1 MQTTIS
7 NEFLTVT
14 IDTHGAEVVS
24 VKNSKGE
31 ELIWQADPAIWDRHS
46 PVLFP
51 WAGRLANGE
60 LVHNGK
66 HYSGGQHGF
75 IRDLEH
81 ILKQNNGISAQL
93 MFRADEETKTL
104 RFPFDFEFTSVFTL
118 DGHTLHH
125 EVHVKNCGDENM
137 RCGIGFHPG
146 FNIPFDENHTTTDYE
161 IRFEQ
166 EESPIILDCLPHGL
180 LSGKSFYQFVIKN
193 IVFDMGN
200 VLVRF
205 DPELFMDRYSL
216 TGEDRRLIRNEVFRS
231 VEWTMLDRGVIDEE
245 IAEQRIL
252 PRLPERL
259 HDAARGLIEKWDDPI
274 VPVEGML
281 ELLQALKAKGYRLYL
296 LSNAATR
303 QPIYWA
309 RAEASKLMDGALI
322 SAEVKL
328 LKPDPQIYRTFL
340 RKFALRPEECVFI
353 DDTPINVEGAL
364 YENMA
369 GIVFNMDVPAL
380 AESLRTLGVEW

>member
-1 MQTTIS
+1 M
-7 NEFLTVT
+7 
-14 IDTHGAEVVS
+14 
-24 VKNSKGE
+24 
-31 ELIWQADPAIWDRHS
+31 
-46 PVLFP
+46 
-51 WAGRLANGE
+51 
-60 LVHNGK
+60 
-66 HYSGGQHGF
+66 
-75 IRDLEH
+75 
-81 ILKQNNGISAQL
+81 
-93 MFRADEETKTL
+93 
-104 RFPFDFEFTSVFTL
+104 
-118 DGHTLHH
+118 
-125 EVHVKNCGDENM
+125 
-137 RCGIGFHPG
+137 
-146 FNIPFDENHTTTDYE
+146 
-161 IRFEQ
+161 
-166 EESPIILDCLPHGL
+166 
-180 LSGKSFYQFVIKN
+180 IKN

-216 TGEDRRLIRNEVFRS
+216 TGEDRKLIRNEVFRS

-281 ELLQALKAKGYRLYL
+281 ELLQVLKAKGYRLYL

-340 RKFALRPEECVFI
+340 HKFALRPVSYTHLDVYKRQELVKKAAVEAVEAGKPVNLLFGTVISASPLKIQVDQKAIYTEKMLVLTRNVTDYEVDMTVSHQTVVITHGHPVRCV
-353 DDTPINVEGAL
+353 
-364 YENMA
+364 
-369 GIVFNMDVPAL
+369 
-380 AESLRTLGVEW
+380 

>member
-1 MQTTIS
+1 M
-7 NEFLTVT
+7 
-14 IDTHGAEVVS
+14 
-24 VKNSKGE
+24 
-31 ELIWQADPAIWDRHS
+31 
-46 PVLFP
+46 
-51 WAGRLANGE
+51 
-60 LVHNGK
+60 
-66 HYSGGQHGF
+66 
-75 IRDLEH
+75 
-81 ILKQNNGISAQL
+81 
-93 MFRADEETKTL
+93 
-104 RFPFDFEFTSVFTL
+104 
-118 DGHTLHH
+118 
-125 EVHVKNCGDENM
+125 
-137 RCGIGFHPG
+137 
-146 FNIPFDENHTTTDYE
+146 
-161 IRFEQ
+161 
-166 EESPIILDCLPHGL
+166 
-180 LSGKSFYQFVIKN
+180 IKN

-216 TGEDRRLIRNEVFRS
+216 TGEDRKLIRNEVFRS
-231 VEWTMLDRGVIDEE
+231 VEWTMLDRGVIDEK
-245 IAEQRIL
+245 IAERRIL
-252 PRLPERL
+252 PRLPEHL

-340 RKFALRPEECVFI
+340 HKFDLRPEECVFI

-369 GIVFNMDVPAL
+369 GIVLNMDVPAL
-380 AESLRTLGVEW
+380 AESLRALGVE

>member
-1 MQTTIS
+1 M
-7 NEFLTVT
+7 
-14 IDTHGAEVVS
+14 
-24 VKNSKGE
+24 
-31 ELIWQADPAIWDRHS
+31 
-46 PVLFP
+46 
-51 WAGRLANGE
+51 
-60 LVHNGK
+60 
-66 HYSGGQHGF
+66 
-75 IRDLEH
+75 
-81 ILKQNNGISAQL
+81 
-93 MFRADEETKTL
+93 
-104 RFPFDFEFTSVFTL
+104 
-118 DGHTLHH
+118 
-125 EVHVKNCGDENM
+125 
-137 RCGIGFHPG
+137 
-146 FNIPFDENHTTTDYE
+146 
-161 IRFEQ
+161 
-166 EESPIILDCLPHGL
+166 
-180 LSGKSFYQFVIKN
+180 IKN

-216 TGEDRRLIRNEVFRS
+216 TGEDRKLIRNEVFRS

-245 IAEQRIL
+245 IAERRIL

-328 LKPDPQIYRTFL
+328 LKPDPVSYTHLTLPTIL
-340 RKFALRPEECVFI
+340 RV
-353 DDTPINVEGAL
+353 
-364 YENMA
+364 
-369 GIVFNMDVPAL
+369 
-380 AESLRTLGVEW
+380 

>member
-1 MQTTIS
+1 M
-7 NEFLTVT
+7 
-14 IDTHGAEVVS
+14 
-24 VKNSKGE
+24 
-31 ELIWQADPAIWDRHS
+31 
-46 PVLFP
+46 
-51 WAGRLANGE
+51 
-60 LVHNGK
+60 
-66 HYSGGQHGF
+66 
-75 IRDLEH
+75 
-81 ILKQNNGISAQL
+81 
-93 MFRADEETKTL
+93 
-104 RFPFDFEFTSVFTL
+104 
-118 DGHTLHH
+118 
-125 EVHVKNCGDENM
+125 
-137 RCGIGFHPG
+137 
-146 FNIPFDENHTTTDYE
+146 
-161 IRFEQ
+161 
-166 EESPIILDCLPHGL
+166 
-180 LSGKSFYQFVIKN
+180 IKN

-245 IAEQRIL
+245 IAEQHIL

-259 HDAARGLIEKWDDPI
+259 HDAARRLIETWDDPI

-328 LKPDPQIYRTFL
+328 LKPDPQIY
-340 RKFALRPEECVFI
+340 KALLKKYQLKASECIFI
-353 DDTPINVEGAL
+353 DDRLENVQAAFAL
-364 YENMA
+364 GFA
-369 GIVFNMDVPAL
+369 GIQMKENVGTLVRSL
-380 AESLRTLGVEW
+380 ATCNVTLR

>member
-1 MQTTIS
+1 M
-7 NEFLTVT
+7 
-14 IDTHGAEVVS
+14 
-24 VKNSKGE
+24 
-31 ELIWQADPAIWDRHS
+31 
-46 PVLFP
+46 
-51 WAGRLANGE
+51 
-60 LVHNGK
+60 
-66 HYSGGQHGF
+66 
-75 IRDLEH
+75 
-81 ILKQNNGISAQL
+81 
-93 MFRADEETKTL
+93 
-104 RFPFDFEFTSVFTL
+104 
-118 DGHTLHH
+118 
-125 EVHVKNCGDENM
+125 
-137 RCGIGFHPG
+137 
-146 FNIPFDENHTTTDYE
+146 
-161 IRFEQ
+161 
-166 EESPIILDCLPHGL
+166 
-180 LSGKSFYQFVIKN
+180 IKN

-216 TGEDRRLIRNEVFRS
+216 TGEDRRLIRNKVFRS

-296 LSNAATR
+296 LSNAAAR

-328 LKPDPQIYRTFL
+328 LKPDPQIYRAFL
-340 RKFALRPEECVFI
+340 HKFALRPEECVFI

-369 GIVFNMDVPAL
+369 GIVFNMDVAAL
-380 AESLRTLGVEW
+380 AESLHALGVEW

>member
-1 MQTTIS
+1 M
-7 NEFLTVT
+7 
-14 IDTHGAEVVS
+14 
-24 VKNSKGE
+24 
-31 ELIWQADPAIWDRHS
+31 
-46 PVLFP
+46 
-51 WAGRLANGE
+51 
-60 LVHNGK
+60 
-66 HYSGGQHGF
+66 
-75 IRDLEH
+75 
-81 ILKQNNGISAQL
+81 
-93 MFRADEETKTL
+93 
-104 RFPFDFEFTSVFTL
+104 
-118 DGHTLHH
+118 
-125 EVHVKNCGDENM
+125 
-137 RCGIGFHPG
+137 
-146 FNIPFDENHTTTDYE
+146 
-161 IRFEQ
+161 
-166 EESPIILDCLPHGL
+166 
-180 LSGKSFYQFVIKN
+180 IKN

-216 TGEDRRLIRNEVFRS
+216 TGEDRKLIRNEVFRS

-369 GIVFNMDVPAL
+369 GIVFNMDVAAL
-380 AESLRTLGVEW
+380 AQLSGGNRAVVCHIVTSQNLFLSILPICCFYCSCVFAVLQYMQSTLSFIECTNHREIQRS

>member
-1 MQTTIS
+1 MNLHTIR
-7 NEFLTVT
+7 EITYGTIFFRLFLSIVIGGVLGLERGRKSRPAGLRTYILVCLGSTVVMMT
-14 IDTHGAEVVS
+14 NQYVSQCMNTGDPVRMGA
-24 VKNSKGE
+24 
-31 ELIWQADPAIWDRHS
+31 Q
-46 PVLFP
+46 VL
-51 WAGRLANGE
+51 
-60 LVHNGK
+60 
-66 HYSGGQHGF
+66 S
-75 IRDLEH
+75 
-81 ILKQNNGISAQL
+81 
-93 MFRADEETKTL
+93 
-104 RFPFDFEFTSVFTL
+104 
-118 DGHTLHH
+118 
-125 EVHVKNCGDENM
+125 
-137 RCGIGFHPG
+137 GIGFIGAGSIMKTGRNQVRGITTAAGLWAAACIGLAIGIG
-146 FNIPFDENHTTTDYE
+146 FYE
-161 IRFEQ
+161 VAIAGG
-166 EESPIILDCLPHGL
+166 ILIFIV
-180 LSGKSFYQFVIKN
+180 LSLIFVIKN

-216 TGEDRRLIRNEVFRS
+216 TGEDRKLIRNEVFRS

-322 SAEVKL
+322 SAEAKL

-380 AESLRTLGVEW
+380 AESLCTLGVEW

>member
-146 FNIPFDENHTTTDYE
+146 FSIPFDENHTTTDYE

-180 LSGKSFYQFVIKN
+180 LSGKSFYQWKN
-193 IVFDMGN
+193 TQAIPLTDTLFDN
-200 VLVRF
+200 DSF
-205 DPELFMDRYSL
+205 C
-216 TGEDRRLIRNEVFRS
+216 I
-231 VEWTMLDRGVIDEE
+231 
-245 IAEQRIL
+245 
-252 PRLPERL
+252 
-259 HDAARGLIEKWDDPI
+259 
-274 VPVEGML
+274 
-281 ELLQALKAKGYRLYL
+281 
-296 LSNAATR
+296 
-303 QPIYWA
+303 
-309 RAEASKLMDGALI
+309 
-322 SAEVKL
+322 
-328 LKPDPQIYRTFL
+328 FL
-340 RKFALRPEECVFI
+340 
-353 DDTPINVEGAL
+353 
-364 YENMA
+364 
-369 GIVFNMDVPAL
+369 
-380 AESLRTLGVEW
+380 

>member
-1 MQTTIS
+1 M
-7 NEFLTVT
+7 
-14 IDTHGAEVVS
+14 
-24 VKNSKGE
+24 
-31 ELIWQADPAIWDRHS
+31 
-46 PVLFP
+46 
-51 WAGRLANGE
+51 
-60 LVHNGK
+60 
-66 HYSGGQHGF
+66 
-75 IRDLEH
+75 
-81 ILKQNNGISAQL
+81 
-93 MFRADEETKTL
+93 
-104 RFPFDFEFTSVFTL
+104 
-118 DGHTLHH
+118 
-125 EVHVKNCGDENM
+125 
-137 RCGIGFHPG
+137 
-146 FNIPFDENHTTTDYE
+146 
-161 IRFEQ
+161 
-166 EESPIILDCLPHGL
+166 
-180 LSGKSFYQFVIKN
+180 IKN

-216 TGEDRRLIRNEVFRS
+216 TGEDRKLIRNEVFRS

-252 PRLPERL
+252 PRLPEHL

-340 RKFALRPEECVFI
+340 HKFALRPEECVFI

-364 YENMA
+364 HENMA